1 MRGVVVSSVEIGWNG
16 GHSAA
21 RCFILKMLE
30 VCVEIDILRPGGAIR
45 GKRRTVGW
53 KGWGV

>member
-1 MRGVVVSSVEIGWNG
+1 MLGVVVSSVEIGWNG

-53 KGWGV
+53 NGWGV